1 MDSEANAVFIIK
13 CVQEANCASLEEA
26 WSQTHR
32 ETPLLK
38 ERKLSAQSSLLFS
51 CILFLES

>member
-1 MDSEANAVFIIK
+1 MDSEANAVFIK